1 MAVSVRGGLPAR
13 LRDSTRAR
21 YLAAGSLVVVS
32 AMSVPVVG
40 GVFSSG
46 HKVLAAASDLPAGH
60 VLERSDLRLV
70 RADAPTSSVVPG
82 SELLQVVGKTLRVE
96 VPNNGLLAAGDVGV
110 FPPAGMAEVAFKVTP
125 GQFPPALSAGQRV
138 AVMPPAASQDQVQA
152 VSAVAGSA
160 GASAAPVVGQVLSIA
175 PDPDANDGASVVAL
189 LVPAASASAVTAAQ
203 GGSLVGLDANG
214 DVS

>member
-1 MAVSVRGGLPAR
+1 MVLTARGGLPAR

-32 AMSVPVVG
+32 AMSVPMV
-40 GVFSSG
+40 SG
-46 HKVLAAASDLPAGH
+46 ALSPEQKVLAAAADLPAGH
-60 VLERSDLRLV
+60 VLTRSDFKLV
-70 RADAPTSSVVPG
+70 SADAPESSVLPG
-82 SELLQVVGKTLRVE
+82 SELPQVVGKTLRVE
-96 VPNNGLLAAGDVGV
+96 VPKDALLAVGDVGS
-110 FPPAGMAEVAFKVTP
+110 FPPAGMAEVAFKVEP
-125 GQFPPALSAGQRV
+125 GQFPPALSPGQRV
-138 AVMPPAASQDQVQA
+138 AVMPPAATGGGEPA
-152 VSAVAGSA
+152 VSVAPTA
-160 GASAAPVVGQVLSIA
+160 GAPVVGQVLSIA